1 MRCLFFLKT
10 ELMQNHAGQ
19 VLDGNLS
26 TSIELAVDNLRN
38 DLLIGLPTET
48 VYGLAAL
55 ASRPKAIAKIFEV
68 KARPTSHP
76 LILHIADYQQ
86 LEKWTKNI
94 PQSARNI
101 CKHFW
106 PGPLTVILMRTP
118 NVCDEITGKRETVAI
133 RIPNH
138 KVALSL
144 LNSLNDGL
152 VAPSANRFGKVSP
165 TCAKHVVDDLG
176 DDVSLV
182 LDGGICEIG
191 VESTIIDCTSNSP
204 QILRSGGISKSDL
217 EEIGK
222 IEIVQ
227 SDGDSRA
234 PGMLEKHYAPICR
247 VELLDGLQQ
256 AMHRLNEIS
265 AQGLAAEILDFNDD
279 LEMYAKQLYAR
290 LRQAD
295 DRQIHTVLAVMPS
308 SGGLGD
314 AIRDRLIKASAAN

>member
-1 MRCLFFLKT
+1 
-10 ELMQNHAGQ
+10 MQNHAGQ
-19 VLDGNLS
+19 ILDGNLS

-55 ASRPKAIAKIFEV
+55 ASHPKAIAKIFEV
-68 KARPTSHP
+68 KARPTNHP

-86 LEKWTKNI
+86 LEKWAKNI
-94 PQSARNI
+94 PQYARNI
-101 CKHFW
+101 CEHFW
-106 PGPLTVILMRTP
+106 PGPLTVILMRSK

-222 IEIVQ
+222 IEIAQ

-247 VELLDGLQQ
+247 VELLDSLQQ

-265 AQGLAAEILDFNDD
+265 AQGLAVEILDFNDD

-290 LRQAD
+290 VRLAD

-314 AIRDRLIKASAAN
+314 AIRDRLIKACAAN

>member
-1 MRCLFFLKT
+1 
-10 ELMQNHAGQ
+10 MQNNASRI
-19 VLDGNLS
+19 LDGNLA
-26 TSIELAVDNLRN
+26 TSIDLAVANLRN

-55 ASRPKAIAKIFEV
+55 ASHPKAISKIFQV

-86 LEKWTKNI
+86 LEKWAKDI
-94 PQSARNI
+94 PQYARNI

-106 PGPLTVILMRTP
+106 PGPLTVILLSTE
-118 NVCDEITGKRETVAI
+118 NICDEITGNRETVAI

-144 LNSLNDGL
+144 LNSLNDAL

-165 TCAKHVVDDLG
+165 TSAKHVIDDLG

-182 LDGGICEIG
+182 LDGGNCEIG
-191 VESTIIDCTSNSP
+191 VESTIIDCSSSRP
-204 QILRSGGISKSDL
+204 QILRSGAISIIEL

-222 IEIVQ
+222 IKIAQ
-227 SDGDSRA
+227 SDGISRA
-234 PGMLEKHYAPICR
+234 SGMLEKHYAPNCR
-247 VELLDGLQQ
+247 VELVDSSQQ
-256 AMHRLNEIS
+256 ALQRFDEIS
-265 AQGLAAEILDFNDD
+265 DQGLTAEIIDFQDD

-295 DRQIHTVLAVMPS
+295 ERKIHTVLAVMPS
-308 SGGLGD
+308 KGGLGD
-314 AIRDRLIKASAAN
+314 AIRDRLIKAAAAN

>member
-1 MRCLFFLKT
+1 LNFSKI
-10 ELMQNHAGQ
+10 ELMQNRASQ
-19 VLDGNLS
+19 ILDGNLS
-26 TSIELAVDNLRN
+26 TSIDLAVASLRN

-55 ASRPKAIAKIFEV
+55 ASHPKAISKIFQV
-68 KARPTSHP
+68 KARPTNHP

-86 LEKWTKNI
+86 LEKWAKDI
-94 PQSARNI
+94 PQYARNI

-106 PGPLTVILMRTP
+106 PGPITVILMRTTD
-118 NVCDEITGKRETVAI
+118 VCDEITGNRETVAI

-144 LNSLNDGL
+144 LNNLNDAL

-165 TCAKHVVDDLG
+165 TSAKHVVDDLG
-176 DDVSLV
+176 DEVSLV

-191 VESTIIDCTSNSP
+191 VESTIIDCSSSRP
-204 QILRSGGISKSDL
+204 QILRSGAISKSEL

-222 IEIVQ
+222 IEIAQ
-227 SDGDSRA
+227 SDGISRA
-234 PGMLEKHYAPICR
+234 SGMLEKHYAPNCQ
-247 VELLDGLQQ
+247 VELVESSQK
-256 AMHRLNEIS
+256 AMRRFDEIS
-265 AQGLAAEILDFNDD
+265 AQGLAVEIVDFHDD

-295 DRQIHTVLAVMPS
+295 DRNIHTVLAVMPS

-314 AIRDRLIKASAAN
+314 AIRDRLIKAAAAN

>member
-1 MRCLFFLKT
+1 
-10 ELMQNHAGQ
+10 MQNYASRI
-19 VLDGNLS
+19 LDGNLA
-26 TSIELAVDNLRN
+26 TSIDLAVANLRN

-55 ASRPKAIAKIFEV
+55 ASHPKAIAKIFQV

-76 LILHIADYQQ
+76 LILHIADYRQ
-86 LEKWTKNI
+86 LEKWAKDI
-94 PQSARNI
+94 PQFARNI
-101 CKHFW
+101 CMHFW
-106 PGPLTVILMRTP
+106 PGPLTVILMRTE
-118 NVCDEITGKRETVAI
+118 NVCDEITGNRETVAI

-165 TCAKHVVDDLG
+165 TSAKHVIDDLG

-182 LDGGICEIG
+182 LDGGTCEIG
-191 VESTIIDCTSNSP
+191 VESTIIDCSSSRP
-204 QILRSGGISKSDL
+204 QILRSGAISIIEL

-222 IEIVQ
+222 IKIAQ
-227 SDGDSRA
+227 SDGISRA
-234 PGMLEKHYAPICR
+234 SGMLEKHYAPNCR
-247 VELLDGLQQ
+247 VELVDSSQQ
-256 AMHRLNEIS
+256 ALQRFDEIS
-265 AQGLAAEILDFNDD
+265 DQGLTAEIIDFQND

-295 DRQIHTVLAVMPS
+295 ERKIHTVLAVMPS
-308 SGGLGD
+308 KGGLGD
-314 AIRDRLIKASAAN
+314 AIRDRLIKAAAAN

>member
-1 MRCLFFLKT
+1 
-10 ELMQNHAGQ
+10 MQNNASRI
-19 VLDGNLS
+19 LDGNLA
-26 TSIELAVDNLRN
+26 TSIDLAVANLRN

-55 ASRPKAIAKIFEV
+55 ASHPKAISKIFQV

-86 LEKWTKNI
+86 LEKWAKDI
-94 PQSARNI
+94 PQYGRNI

-106 PGPLTVILMRTP
+106 PGPLTVILMRTE
-118 NVCDEITGKRETVAI
+118 NVCDEITGNRETVAI

-152 VAPSANRFGKVSP
+152 AAPSANRFGKVSP
-165 TCAKHVVDDLG
+165 TSAKHVIDDLG

-182 LDGGICEIG
+182 LDGGTCEIG
-191 VESTIIDCTSNSP
+191 VESTIIDCSSNRP
-204 QILRSGGISKSDL
+204 QILRSGAISIIEL

-222 IEIVQ
+222 IKIAQ
-227 SDGDSRA
+227 SDGIPRA
-234 PGMLEKHYAPICR
+234 SGMLEKHYAPNCR
-247 VELLDGLQQ
+247 VELVDSSQQ
-256 AMHRLNEIS
+256 ALQRFDEIS
-265 AQGLAAEILDFNDD
+265 DQGLTAEIIDFQDD

-295 DRQIHTVLAVMPS
+295 ERKIHTVLAVMPS
-308 SGGLGD
+308 KGGLGD
-314 AIRDRLIKASAAN
+314 AIRDRLIKAAASN

>member
-1 MRCLFFLKT
+1 
-10 ELMQNHAGQ
+10 MQDRVEQ
-19 VLDGNLS
+19 ILDGNLS
-26 TSIELAVDNLRN
+26 TSIKLAIDNLRN

-55 ASRPKAIAKIFEV
+55 ASHPKAIAKIFQV
-68 KARPTSHP
+68 KARPTNHP

-86 LEKWTKNI
+86 LEKWAENI
-94 PQSARNI
+94 PQYAMNI
-101 CKHFW
+101 CEHFW
-106 PGPLTVILMRTP
+106 PGPLTVILMRTT
-118 NVCDEITGKRETVAI
+118 NVCDEMTGGRETVAI

-182 LDGGICEIG
+182 LDGGICDIG
-191 VESTIIDCTSNSP
+191 VESTIIDCTLNRP
-204 QILRSGGISKSDL
+204 QILRSGGISKSEI
-217 EEIGK
+217 EEIGE
-222 IEIVQ
+222 IEIAY

-234 PGMLEKHYAPICR
+234 PGMLEKHYAPNCR
-247 VELLDGLQQ
+247 VELVDSSQQ
-256 AMHRLNEIS
+256 ATLRFIEIS
-265 AQGLAAEILDFNDD
+265 AQGLTAEIIDFQDD
-279 LEMYAKQLYAR
+279 LKLYAHQLYAR

-295 DRQIHTVLAVMPS
+295 ERSIHTVLAVMPGG
-308 SGGLGD
+308 GGLGD
-314 AIRDRLIKASAAN
+314 AIRDRLIKAAASN